1 LILPPKK
8 FINSTMVVLK
18 FGGTSVGS
26 AEAVKQIITIL
37 GDAEHRNRVQVLVVS
52 ALSGVTDALIAMAQ
66 KAASGDEAY
75 REELLAL
82 EKRHGEF
89 QDALL
94 SGALREEALSLV
106 QAGFGELGRFL
117 DGVGVLRELT
127 PRILDYIMSF
137 GERIS
142 AGLIR
147 YVLCG
152 AGIPSVYCDTRELV
166 ITDDRFGNARF
177 FPDETYLR
185 IKNYMAK
192 QNTLVVATG
201 FIGATGSGETTTLGR
216 GGSDLSAAIF
226 GAALNAEEVEIWTDV
241 DGILTADPRMV
252 KNAFRIDAISYVEA
266 MELSHFGAKVLHPPT
281 VRPALERGVPIRIR
295 NTFNPAGEGTRI
307 TRDGAPGQYP
317 IRGISSMGDIALIR
331 VQGSGMVGVAG
342 FSSRLFGALAAKKIS
357 LILITQGSS
366 EYSICFA
373 VRPEDAQLSMEAI
386 SGTFEQEIRL
396 SMIDPPIL
404 ELNMAIIAVVG
415 AGMKRSSGL
424 AGKVFHALG
433 RNGIN
438 VVAIAQGSSELNI
451 SAVIR
456 REDTAKALNAIH
468 EAFFLAGIRS
478 VNLFLVGTGLIGG
491 TLLSQLERH
500 RVILAD
506 KHKIRIN
513 LTGLA
518 NSRRML
524 FDPDGISPGEAKALL
539 MDEQAEPFELSAF
552 IQRMKSYNLPNTA
565 FCDCTAS
572 DAVAHTYEGLL
583 ASAIPVVTPNKR
595 ANSGSYGFYR
605 GLTDISKE
613 KGIPYLYETTVCAGL
628 PVISTLRD
636 LHLSGDTVR
645 RIEAVLSGTL
655 SYIFNNFDGSKTF
668 SALVREARAKGYTEP
683 DPRDDLNAMDA
694 ARKALVLAR
703 ECGMPLEFEQVT
715 IEPILPEA
723 CFRAS
728 DVEDFFKELE
738 KSDADFEKRR
748 KEAEA
753 SHRSLRYVAL
763 IEAGQAK
770 LSLRSEAPDSPFCSL
785 VDADNMVVITT
796 DRYSDLPLVVKGPG
810 AGAEVTAG
818 GVFADIVR
826 IARTLV

>member
-1 LILPPKK
+1 
-8 FINSTMVVLK
+8 MVVLK

-26 AEAVKQIITIL
+26 AEAVKQILAIV
-37 GDAEHRNRVQVLVVS
+37 GDSEHLDRVQVIVVS
-52 ALSGVTDALIAMAQ
+52 ALSGVTDALIGMAQ
-66 KAASGDEAY
+66 KATLGDLTY
-75 REELLAL
+75 REDLRVL
-82 EKRHGEF
+82 EKRHEEF
-89 QDALL
+89 HGALL
-94 SGALREEALSLV
+94 SGESGKEASAFV
-106 QAGFGELGRFL
+106 RDSFGELGRFL

-127 PRILDYIMSF
+127 PRVLDYIMSF

-142 AGLIR
+142 AVLISR
-147 YVLCG
+147 VLTG
-152 AGIPSVYCDTRELV
+152 AGRPSEYCDARELI
-166 ITDDRFGNARF
+166 ITDDNFGNARF
-177 FPDETYLR
+177 FPEESYLR

-192 QNTLVVATG
+192 QTGLVVAAG

-241 DGILTADPRMV
+241 DGILTADPRLV
-252 KNAFRIDAISYVEA
+252 KDAFRIDAISYVEA

-281 VRPALERGVPIRIR
+281 VKPALEKGIPIRIR
-295 NTFNPAGEGTRI
+295 NTFNPRGEGTRI
-307 TRDGAPGQYP
+307 SRDGAPGKYP
-317 IRGISSMGDIALIR
+317 IQGISSMGDIALIR
-331 VQGSGMVGVAG
+331 VQGSGMAGVAG
-342 FSSRLFGALAAKKIS
+342 FSSRLFGALAAKNIS
-357 LILITQGSS
+357 VILITQGSS

-373 VRPEDAQLSMEAI
+373 VRPEDARLSVEAI
-386 SGTFEQEIRL
+386 SKNFEREIASAL
-396 SMIDPPIL
+396 IDPPIL

-415 AGMKRSSGL
+415 AGMKRSSGV

-456 REDTAKALNAIH
+456 KEDTAKALNAIH

-491 TLLSQLERH
+491 TLLKQLERH
-500 RVILAD
+500 RIILAD

-524 FDPDGISPGEAKALL
+524 FDSEGISPGGAKTLL
-539 MDEQAEPFELSAF
+539 MDEARQAEPFELSGF
-552 IQRMKSYNLPNTA
+552 IKRMKSYNLPNTA

-572 DAVAHTYEGLL
+572 DTVARTYGELL
-583 ASAIPVVTPNKR
+583 ASSIPVVTPNKR
-595 ANSGSYGFYR
+595 ANSGAYEYYS
-605 GLTDISKE
+605 GLTGLSRE

-655 SYIFNNFDGSKTF
+655 SYIFNNFDGTKTF
-668 SALVREARAKGYTEP
+668 SALVREARARGYTEP

-703 ECGMPLEFEQVT
+703 ECGMPLEFEQVS

-723 CFRAS
+723 CFRAQ
-728 DVEDFFKELE
+728 DVDAFFGELE
-738 KSDADFEKRR
+738 KSDGAFEERR
-748 KEAEA
+748 KQAEA
-753 SHRSLRYVAL
+753 SGRALRYVAL
-763 IEAGQAK
+763 IEAGRAE
-770 LSLRSEAPDSPFCSL
+770 LALRPEAPDSPFRSL

-796 DRYSDLPLVVKGPG
+796 DRYSSLPLVVKGPG